1 MAAGNGF
8 QDLLSAHGLRGI
20 CSVCSAHPLAVRA
33 AAAQAVEDGTLLL
46 VEATCNQ
53 VNQDG
58 GYTGMRP
65 ADFRD
70 FVHGIAERAGLAR
83 ARLILGGDHLG
94 PHVWRKLGAQDAMA
108 RAEIMIAQY
117 AEAGFTKIHLDTS
130 MPCAGDPDILPDRV
144 VAERAARLARVA
156 EAKHAGAAPFYIVG
170 TEVPV
175 PGGASHG
182 HELAVTAPE
191 AAAQTLAVHK
201 HAFKDAGLDDAW
213 TRVAG
218 LVVQPGVEFDNVAVI
233 DYAPEKARALVRWRQ
248 QSADGIAFEAH
259 STDFQ
264 RPEAYRAL
272 VADGF
277 AILKVGPGVTFAL
290 REAICAL
297 AEIEK
302 ITVAPGAQS
311 QVLEIAR
318 AVMHEKPGYWKDY
331 YSGDAADVE
340 NLLFNSYSDRIRYYW
355 PEPSIAAAVKKLVA
369 NLAAN
374 PPSDILLSRYLPS
387 QYESVRA
394 GILARD
400 PENLILDKIRDALR
414 PYAAACRV

>member
-1 MAAGNGF
+1 LAAGNGF
-8 QDLLSAHGLRGI
+8 LDLLSARGQRGI

-33 AAAQAVEDGTLLL
+33 AAELAVEGGGLLL

-65 ADFRD
+65 VDFRD
-70 FVHGIAERAGLAR
+70 FVHGIADRAGLPR

-94 PHVWRKLGAQDAMA
+94 PHVWRKLGAEDAMT

-130 MPCAGDPDILPDRV
+130 MPCAGDPDILPDKL

-156 EAKHAGAAPFYIVG
+156 EARHVDAPPFYIVG

-182 HELAVTAPE
+182 HELAVTLPE
-191 AAAQTLAVHK
+191 AAAQTLAVHRN
-201 HAFKDAGLDDAW
+201 AFTDAGLADAW
-213 TRVAG
+213 ARVVG
-218 LVVQPGVEFDNVAVI
+218 LVVQPGVEFDNVGVI

-248 QSADGIAFEAH
+248 QSASGIAFEAH

-264 RPEAYRAL
+264 KPEAYRAL
-272 VADGF
+272 VGDGF

-302 ITVAPGAQS
+302 VIVAPRVQS

-318 AVMHEKPGYWKDY
+318 AVMHEKPGHWKDY
-331 YSGDAADVE
+331 YSGSAAEIE

-355 PEPSIAAAVKKLVA
+355 PEPRIAAAVETLIA

-374 PPSDILLSRYLPS
+374 PPPDILLSRYLPS
-387 QYESVRA
+387 QYARIRA
-394 GILARD
+394 GILPRD
-400 PENLILDKIRDALR
+400 PESLILDKIRDALR
-414 PYAAACRV
+414 PYAAACKT